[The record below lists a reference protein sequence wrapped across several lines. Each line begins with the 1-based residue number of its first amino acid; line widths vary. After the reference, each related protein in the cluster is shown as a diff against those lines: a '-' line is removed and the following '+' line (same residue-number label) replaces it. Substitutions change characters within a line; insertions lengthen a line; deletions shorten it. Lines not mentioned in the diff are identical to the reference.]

1 MFRTLALFVAFLFPL
16 VAAQSDPIRIGFPD
30 QSAVVPAKAGTPFG
44 EVRKGSLAAATI

>member
-1 MFRTLALFVAFLFPL
+1 MFRTLLLFVAFLFPL
-16 VAAQSDPIRIGFPD
+16 VATAQSEPIPD